1 MNKEVRSTPARVADF
16 HHAKN
21 TLPKKILLHFV
32 IIPINILFGKW
43 KIEEEENMF
52 KITLR
57 AARISCGYTVEEV
70 AEYCGVTTD
79 KLNEFENDCKG
90 MPISIGLK
98 ISNLYNLPPSAIFI
112 GSETEYISGHRKIA
126 I

>member
-32 IIPINILFGKW
+32 IITIYTLFGKW

-57 AARISCGYTVEEV
+57 TARELNGYTVEEV
-70 AEYCGVTTD
+70 ANQCGLTEECYRAYEDDFGKAPAKIAFMVHS
-79 KLNEFENDCKG
+79 LF
-90 MPISIGLK
+90 K
-98 ISNLYNLPPSAIFI
+98 ISLDSIYI
-112 GSETEYISGHRKIA
+112 GE
-126 I
+126 